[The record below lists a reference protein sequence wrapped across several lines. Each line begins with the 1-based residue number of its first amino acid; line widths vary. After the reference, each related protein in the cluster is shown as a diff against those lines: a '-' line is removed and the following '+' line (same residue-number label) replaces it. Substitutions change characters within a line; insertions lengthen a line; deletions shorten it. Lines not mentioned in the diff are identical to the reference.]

1 MIGLSGSGK
10 STLIKSAMGMEKP
23 DFGSSQILGC
33 HMPKRLILGKLDYM
47 AQSDALYQSLTG
59 YENLAFFEQMAEK
72 GRASRIHQPGGS
84 NC

>member
-1 MIGLSGSGK
+1 
-10 STLIKSAMGMEKP
+10 
-23 DFGSSQILGC
+23 
-33 HMPKRLILGKLDYM
+33 MPKRLILGKLDYM

-59 YENLAFFEQMAEK
+59 YENLAFFAQMAEK